1 MWKTTVEPAKPRKNV
16 RFLPIVRVLEMPDE
30 RAPRRWVFEG
40 GEVAVGR
47 AVGERGLAFPD
58 DDAVSRQHAVL
69 HIDVASRSASIED
82 TSRSGTFVQGQRVAK
97 GPVREGDVVR
107 VGNSFFALR
116 FEAENEIDGAE
127 TSEKSAL
134 IGDSP
139 ALRTIRRTLSVV
151 AKSPATVL
159 VLGESGTGKE
169 LAAQQLHAQSERPGP
184 FVAVNC
190 GAIPEALAESQ
201 LFGHLP
207 GAFTG
212 AKRET
217 LGWFQA
223 ASSGT
228 LFLDELGE
236 LPLSLQPKLLRAVE
250 ERAVV
255 PVGATTPVPCDVR
268 IVAATNR
275 DLGDRSRFR
284 GDLLARVSEFVVEIP
299 PLRERRED
307 VLPILASMLGEQ
319 RAELDPEL
327 VGALLLHDYPHN
339 ARDLRRIATQLSVRG
354 RDRELWD
361 LSLVDR
367 LGEPEAEGEEA
378 SAQVRAVERAPA
390 AASPIPTREELEA
403 LLKVH
408 SGNVADMARETGRSR
423 KQVYRWLVQH
433 GLSLDD
439 YRRD

>member
-1 MWKTTVEPAKPRKNV
+1 M
-16 RFLPIVRVLEMPDE
+16 
-30 RAPRRWVFEG
+30 
-40 GEVAVGR
+40 
-47 AVGERGLAFPD
+47 
-58 DDAVSRQHAVL
+58 
-69 HIDVASRSASIED
+69 
-82 TSRSGTFVQGQRVAK
+82 
-97 GPVREGDVVR
+97 
-107 VGNSFFALR
+107 
-116 FEAENEIDGAE
+116 
-127 TSEKSAL
+127 
-134 IGDSP
+134 
-139 ALRTIRRTLSVV
+139 
-151 AKSPATVL
+151 
-159 VLGESGTGKE
+159 
-169 LAAQQLHAQSERPGP
+169 
-184 FVAVNC
+184 
-190 GAIPEALAESQ
+190 
-201 LFGHLP
+201 
-207 GAFTG
+207 
-212 AKRET
+212 
-217 LGWFQA
+217 
-223 ASSGT
+223 
-228 LFLDELGE
+228 
-236 LPLSLQPKLLRAVE
+236 
-250 ERAVV
+250 V